1 MAESINRRIA
11 RCRKLADLTQ
21 TEAAEKMG
29 MKCSTYSQ
37 MERKGNISADRL
49 LKLAQIFGVHPDE
62 LLYEKK
68 NTSSTPSEAPAAAVT
83 ASAPAFPSATIIHQD
98 DYEDGR
104 PVFIISK
111 KEENLLKIIRNL
123 PKSARDEVI
132 SFIEQKYRE
141 NK

>member
-68 NTSSTPSEAPAAAVT
+68 STAPTVSADTLSETT
-83 ASAPAFPSATIIHQD
+83 ASHPSAIQPD
-98 DYEDGR
+98 EFDDGR

-123 PKSARDEVI
+123 PKNARDDVI
-132 SFIEQKYRE
+132 AFIEQKYRE

>member
-68 NTSSTPSEAPAAAVT
+68 STMSTVSADMPSAPAAPA
-83 ASAPAFPSATIIHQD
+83 APAPVIQQD
-98 DYEDGR
+98 EFEDVR

-123 PKSARDEVI
+123 PKNARDEII

>member
-68 NTSSTPSEAPAAAVT
+68 NTSSTPSEAPAA
-83 ASAPAFPSATIIHQD
+83 SAPAFPSAPIIHQD

-111 KEENLLKIIRNL
+111 KEENLLKIVRNL
-123 PKSARDEVI
+123 PKSVRDEVI

>member
-68 NTSSTPSEAPAAAVT
+68 STAPTVSADTLSETT
-83 ASAPAFPSATIIHQD
+83 ASHPSVIQPD
-98 DYEDGR
+98 EFDDGR

-123 PKSARDEVI
+123 PKNARDDVI
-132 SFIEQKYRE
+132 AFIEQKYRE